1 MKQLTFMI
9 LDIFYIYLMIKF
21 MQTNRLFF
29 LIRYIREI
37 NKNLQ
42 DERDEL
48 EIHVIIFLLLS

>member
-1 MKQLTFMI
+1 MI